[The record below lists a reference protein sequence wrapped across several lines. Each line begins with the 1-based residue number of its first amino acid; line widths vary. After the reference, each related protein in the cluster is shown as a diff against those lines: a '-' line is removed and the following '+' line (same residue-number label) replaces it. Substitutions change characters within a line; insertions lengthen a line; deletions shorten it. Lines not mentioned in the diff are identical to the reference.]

1 MAQTMTTFDKNKQP
15 LDEQGLAR
23 HIECALATQAPGG
36 LELAA
41 RYRMIQLLF
50 KPVVVGMDNI
60 PQQPCLFVG
69 NHSLFALD
77 AMVLTPIL
85 QQRLGR
91 FLRPLADRIFWEAAP
106 VGSLATRQGAVLGH
120 PEVCSALMENGE
132 DLLVFPGGAHESVKP
147 ASEFYTLQWKQRYGF
162 IRLAAQHG
170 YTIVPFG
177 MVGPDQ
183 FYSHY
188 KEGKELAE
196 SPLGVLA
203 RRQAKLLQRL
213 GLLSETNRDDL
224 VPPIPVGAL
233 GTLFPKLQRCYIG
246 FGEAMDL
253 SAHQGKSLSA
263 TRMRALRDRV
273 ALTIEQQLSELLLAQ
288 KQDEDQQSVLRRILS
303 R

>member
-1 MAQTMTTFDKNKQP
+1 MATFDKNNDP

-23 HIECALATQAPGG
+23 HIEQALATKAPAG

-50 KPVVVGMDNI
+50 KPVVLGMDSI

-91 FLRPLADRIFWEAAP
+91 FLRPLGDRILWSTAP
-106 VGSLATRQGAVLGH
+106 VGSLVIRQGAVLGH

-147 ASEFYTLQWKQRYGF
+147 TSEFYKLQWKQRLGF

-177 MVGPDQ
+177 MVGPDE
-183 FYSHY
+183 FYGHY
-188 KEGKELAE
+188 MEGKDLLE
-196 SPLGVLA
+196 SRLGKLI
-203 RRQAKLLQRL
+203 QGQGKLLQRL
-213 GLLSETNRDDL
+213 GLLSEANRDDL

-246 FGEAMDL
+246 FGEAVDL
-253 SAHQGKSLSA
+253 STHQGKTLSA
-263 TRMRALRDRV
+263 ARMRAIRDRV
-273 ALTIEQQLSELLLAQ
+273 ALAIEQQLSELLLAQ
-288 KQDEDQQSVLRRILS
+288 KQDREQEGLLRRILS

>member
-1 MAQTMTTFDKNKQP
+1 MITFDKNNQP

-23 HIECALATQAPGG
+23 HIEQALATRAPAG
-36 LELAA
+36 LELEA
-41 RYRMIQLLF
+41 RYKMVQLLF
-50 KPVVVGMDNI
+50 KPVVLGLDNI

-91 FLRPLADRIFWEAAP
+91 FLRPLADRILWSTAP
-106 VGSLATRQGAVLGH
+106 LGSRVIRQGAVLGH
-120 PEVCSALMENGE
+120 PAVCSALMENGE

-147 ASEFYTLQWKQRYGF
+147 ASEFYKLQWKQRYGF

-177 MVGPDQ
+177 MVGPDE

-188 KEGKELAE
+188 MEGKDLLE
-196 SPLGVLA
+196 SRLGKLIQ
-203 RRQAKLLQRL
+203 RQGKLLQRF
-213 GLLSETNRDDL
+213 GLLSETTRDDL

-246 FGEAMDL
+246 FGEAVDL
-253 SAHQGKSLSA
+253 SAHKGKTLSA
-263 TRMRALRDRV
+263 ARLRAIRAQV
-273 ALTIEQQLSELLLAQ
+273 AVAVEQQLNELLQTREEQ
-288 KQDEDQQSVLRRILS
+288 KDQDGLLRRILS

>member
-1 MAQTMTTFDKNKQP
+1 MATFEKNNEP

-23 HIECALATQAPGG
+23 HIERALATEAPAG

-41 RYRMIQLLF
+41 RYRMAQLLF
-50 KPVVVGMDNI
+50 KPVVEGMDNI
-60 PQQPCLFVG
+60 PRQPCLFVG

-91 FLRPLADRIFWEAAP
+91 FLRPLADKMLWSTAP
-106 VGSLATRQGAVLGH
+106 VGSLAMRQGAVLGH

-147 ASEFYTLQWKQRYGF
+147 ASEFYQLQWKQRHGF
-162 IRLAAQHG
+162 IRLAARHG

-177 MVGPDQ
+177 MVGPDE

-188 KEGKELAE
+188 MEGKDLLE
-196 SPLGVLA
+196 SRLGKLLQ
-203 RRQAKLLQRL
+203 RQAKLLQRF
-213 GLLSETNRDDL
+213 GLLAETTRDDM

-246 FGEAMDL
+246 FGEAVDL
-253 SAHQGKSLSA
+253 SAHKGKTLSA
-263 TRMRALRDRV
+263 ARMRAIRDRV
-273 ALTIEQQLSELLLAQ
+273 ALAIEEQLSELLLTRE
-288 KQDEDQQSVLRRILS
+288 QDKDQQGLLRRILS